1 MSPISRGVGIHA
13 GHDTNRLD
21 TILVVFSRI
30 RRLPAATSHESPSR
44 TSMGSGHR
52 RVTLRERRI
61 IMHDYPPP
69 VDRLLS
75 LGKPDQTHEV
85 ISYQSLGLA
94 PDHIPQLIQ
103 MATDRELSLADA
115 ESLTCGHLFTPG
127 MPWEELRA
135 EEAVRPLL
143 DELDFLVANDDDWA
157 PDALPKV
164 FAKIGPA
171 AIPELTTFL
180 TDPTKQFFARVAI
193 PVALEYMALNYPDT
207 REECVAVLT
216 KILAE
221 AEWNDPELNG
231 FIICALIDMEAVESA
246 SIIEGAFADG
256 LVDYMVAG
264 DWDVVRADLGLAG
277 PPGRAM
283 VRYPDFLLPR
293 FEIYH
298 ADPLH
303 TANARSRKKLA
314 ASWQRSRP
322 SRAVSGNEY
331 PDFFQDISTY
341 RDARRTRGWLG
352 PCGCCFGRCHD
363 RQRER
368 PVLHGLPIE
377 HRGADAQRA
386 AGPRRSRS
394 LNAVV

>member
-1 MSPISRGVGIHA
+1 MPARRIACRRFLRRRHPC

-21 TILVVFSRI
+21 MILVVFSRI
-30 RRLPAATSHESPSR
+30 RRLPATTSHEEPIPNFKGPGAQAR
-44 TSMGSGHR
+44 
-52 RVTLRERRI
+52 TLRERRI

-103 MATDRELSLADA
+103 MATDRELTLADA
-115 ESLTCGHLFTPG
+115 ESLDVWAPVHAWYALG
-127 MPWEELRA
+127 ELCA

-157 PDALPKV
+157 PEVLPKV

-193 PVALEYMALNYPDT
+193 PVAFEYMARNYPDT

-221 AEWNDPELNG
+221 AEWNDPGLNG
-231 FIICALIDMEAVESA
+231 FIICALIDMEAVEAA
-246 SIIEGAFADG
+246 SIIERAFADG

-303 TANARSRKKLA
+303 ASKRKVKEKARRKLAKKSRK
-314 ASWQRSRP
+314 QSRK
-322 SRAVSGNEY
+322 RK
-331 PDFFQDISTY
+331 
-341 RDARRTRGWLG
+341 
-352 PCGCCFGRCHD
+352 
-363 RQRER
+363 
-368 PVLHGLPIE
+368 
-377 HRGADAQRA
+377 
-386 AGPRRSRS
+386 
-394 LNAVV
+394 